1 MGESAGSE
9 NGMRE
14 KQHGK
19 GKSFRHGRSL
29 LQSDGPGNL
38 VILLAICP
46 ATEHNST
53 FAFSSHTHGSAVQSY
68 LPFDFEPTD
77 EQRRAIEHVHGPM
90 LVVAGA
96 GTGKTT
102 VLARRIAYLI
112 DSESARP
119 DEILAVTYTRNAA
132 AELIARVG
140 GILYPLLDR
149 QRAAKKLMAGGLQ
162 PNTFHAYC
170 YGLLHASGI
179 SFGLIDDTD
188 LLILL
193 RQRIAD
199 LKLEHYIKASDPGTF
214 LDELLKFVRR
224 CHDELRTPDDY
235 DNYVARL
242 ERKELPL
249 PRMGK
254 SKDAAA
260 MDEEQVL
267 ARCRELARVFR
278 FTEDLLKREGLGTFG
293 HILTR
298 AVELLGRRRSLLERA
313 QRRARFILIDE
324 FQDSNIAQLKVT
336 SLLAGK
342 EANVFAVGDP
352 DQAIYRFRGA
362 TSGIFEE
369 FLATFGVDRVR
380 RVSMSQN
387 RRSTPPVLHCAYQAI
402 SCNPVV
408 KLQEGEWKREPLQCF
423 RVKEKPELVRAPA
436 VQAVVHTG
444 CEQEAGFVADTIEA
458 MRRQRPA
465 MPLRDFAVLYH
476 LHNHRDAVVAE
487 LRRRG
492 IPTAVRGADRFE
504 TPEVRD
510 AVAVLRIMEGPD
522 PIALF
527 RIAALAQFRVDPERF
542 RAELALAGKNALAEP
557 ALEASGP
564 GREVM
569 DLVRESRREVAEVQ
583 GDLMAAMKIAQR
595 AFQLPESPG
604 WQCLQEFA
612 GRWYEKPKLIRG
624 EGTLRGFL
632 DYLKLF
638 REAGGLLTDDEDAE
652 PVTALAPK
660 DLACEELQHDAVQL
674 MTVHSAK
681 GLEFPCV
688 FVLRV
693 VSSSFPTGHRQT
705 LIEFPVELRSAVA
718 AAEADSKTLHAEE
731 QRRLFY
737 VSMTRAMDNLY
748 VCGELR
754 KGKDPVP
761 PKFMRELVSLQASTL
776 KGAIECRLLP
786 PSVIETLHAAAEPQ
800 PLISQWVQLP
810 ARCDAPLGEL
820 SASAIEQYE
829 RCPLAFKLSRDW
841 CIPEEPAAMMQFGSA
856 MHLALK
862 AYFDG
867 VRAGSPP
874 NEETV
879 IARFLDEFGKAKI
892 EEDAQRDLYQKDGCE
907 QLRQFLRS
915 NLARPSGE
923 ILNNERF
930 FRADI
935 GGTLVKGRMDRLERI
950 DGDRVSI
957 VDYKTGKPKTQE
969 DADESLQLSIYA
981 LAAKSMGLVADSL
994 VIVNLANCS
1003 AIESRRS
1010 QKQLDGE
1017 AARVS
1022 AAAADIADGNFEPKP
1037 GRHCRFC
1044 SYRSICPA
1052 KEDFTL
1058 VPPAESTVGV
1068 N

>member
-1 MGESAGSE
+1 
-9 NGMRE
+9 
-14 KQHGK
+14 
-19 GKSFRHGRSL
+19 
-29 LQSDGPGNL
+29 
-38 VILLAICP
+38 
-46 ATEHNST
+46 
-53 FAFSSHTHGSAVQSY
+53 VQSY

-77 EQRRAIEHVHGPM
+77 EQRQAIEHVHGPM

-102 VLARRIAYLI
+102 VLARRIAHLI
-112 DSESARP
+112 DSEAARP

-149 QRAAKKLMAGGLQ
+149 QRAAKKLMASGLQ
-162 PNTFHAYC
+162 ANTFHAYC

-179 SFGLIDDTD
+179 NFGLVDDTD

-224 CHDELRTPDDY
+224 CHDELRAPDDY
-235 DNYVARL
+235 DTYVTRL

-313 QRRARFILIDE
+313 QKRARFILIDE

-336 SLLAGK
+336 TLLAGE

-369 FLATFGVDRVR
+369 FLATFGVDRVQ

-387 RRSTPPVLHCAYQAI
+387 RRSTPPILRCAYQAI

-408 KLQEGEWKREPLQCF
+408 KLQEGEWKRQPLECF
-423 RVKEKPELVRAPA
+423 RVKEKPELARAPA
-436 VQAVVHTG
+436 VQAVVHNG

-458 MRRQRPA
+458 MRRQRPE

-510 AVAVLRIMEGPD
+510 AVAALRITEGPD

-527 RIAALAQFRVDPERF
+527 RVAALPQFRVDPERF
-542 RAELALAGKNALAEP
+542 RAELALAGKNGSAEA
-557 ALEASGP
+557 ALETSGP

-569 DLVRESRREVAEVQ
+569 DLVRESRREVAEAQ
-583 GDLMAAMKIAQR
+583 GDLMVAMKIAQR
-595 AFQLPESPG
+595 AFQLPESPC
-604 WQCLQEFA
+604 WQCLQEFV
-612 GRWYEKPKLIRG
+612 GRWYAKPKLIRG
-624 EGTLRGFL
+624 AGTLGEFL

-638 REAGGLLTDDEDAE
+638 REVDGSLTDDNDDD

-660 DLACEELQHDAVQL
+660 DLAADELQHDAVQL
-674 MTVHSAK
+674 MTVHTAK

-693 VSSSFPTGHRQT
+693 VSSSFPTAHRQT

-718 AAEADSKTLHAEE
+718 VAEADSKTLHAEE

-737 VSMTRAMDNLY
+737 VAMTRAMDDLY
-748 VCGELR
+748 VCGEVR
-754 KGKDPVP
+754 SGKDPIP
-761 PKFMRELVSLQASTL
+761 SKFMRELVSLRASTL
-776 KGAIECRLLP
+776 RGAIEYRLLP
-786 PSVIETLHAAAEPQ
+786 PSVIETLHAAAEPL
-800 PLISQWVQLP
+800 PTIAQWVQLP
-810 ARCDAPLGEL
+810 PRCDAHLDEL

-829 RCPLAFKLSRDW
+829 RCPLEFKLRRDW
-841 CIPEEPAAMMQFGSA
+841 CIPEEPAASMQFGSA

-867 VRAGSPP
+867 VRAGSLPD
-874 NEETV
+874 EDTV
-879 IARFLDEFGKAKI
+879 IACFRDEFGKAKI
-892 EEDAQRDLYQKDGCE
+892 EEDAQRDLYEKAGCE
-907 QLRQFLRS
+907 QLRRFLRS
-915 NLARPSGE
+915 DLAQPRGA
-923 ILNNERF
+923 ILDNERF
-930 FRADI
+930 FRTRI
-935 GGTLVKGRMDRLERI
+935 GGILVKGRIDRLERI
-950 DGDRVSI
+950 DDDRVSV

-969 DADESLQLSIYA
+969 YADESLQLSIYA
-981 LAAKSMGLVADSL
+981 LAAKSIGLVAQSL
-994 VIVNLANCS
+994 VIVNLADCN
-1003 AIESRRS
+1003 AVESRRTPE
-1010 QKQLDGE
+1010 QLAAE
-1017 AARVS
+1017 EARVS
-1022 AAAADIADGNFEPKP
+1022 AAATSIAAGDFGPNP
-1037 GRHCRFC
+1037 GLHCHFC

-1058 VPPAESTVGV
+1058 VQPAESAASV

>member
-1 MGESAGSE
+1 M
-9 NGMRE
+9 
-14 KQHGK
+14 
-19 GKSFRHGRSL
+19 
-29 LQSDGPGNL
+29 
-38 VILLAICP
+38 
-46 ATEHNST
+46 
-53 FAFSSHTHGSAVQSY
+53 VQNY

-77 EQRRAIEHVHGPM
+77 QQRRAIEHVHGPM

-102 VLARRIAYLI
+102 VLSRRIAQLI
-112 DSESARP
+112 DSGAAEP

-140 GILYPLLDR
+140 GILHPQLDR
-149 QRAAKKLMAGGLQ
+149 QRAARKLMASGLQ
-162 PNTFHAYC
+162 ANTFHAYC
-170 YGLLHASGI
+170 YGLLRDSGI

-193 RQRIAD
+193 RQRIAE
-199 LKLEHYIKASDPGTF
+199 LKLEHYIKASEPGTF
-214 LDELLKFVRR
+214 LEELLKFVRR

-254 SKDAAA
+254 SKDAAVMGA
-260 MDEEQVL
+260 EQVL
-267 ARCRELARVFR
+267 GRCRELARVFR

-293 HILTR
+293 HILTG
-298 AVELLGRRRSLLERA
+298 AVELLGRRRSLLERS

-336 SLLAGK
+336 SLLAGA

-369 FLATFGVDRVR
+369 FLATFGPGRVQ

-387 RRSTPPVLHCAYQAI
+387 RRSTPPVLRCAYQAI

-408 KLQEGEWKREPLQCF
+408 KLQAGEWKREPLECL
-423 RVKEKPELVRAPA
+423 RLKEEPELANAPA
-436 VQAVVHTG
+436 VQAIVHNG
-444 CEQEAGFVADTIEA
+444 CEQEAEFVVDTIEA

-492 IPTAVRGADRFE
+492 IATAVRGADRFE

-510 AVAVLRIMEGPD
+510 AVAALRLVEGPN

-527 RIAALAQFRVDPERF
+527 RVAALPQFRVEPERF
-542 RAELALAGKNALAEP
+542 RAELALAGRNGSAEA
-557 ALEASGP
+557 ALEKSGP

-569 DLVRESRREVAEVQ
+569 DLVRESRREVAEAK
-583 GDLMAAMKIAQR
+583 GDLLAAMKIAQP

-612 GRWYEKPKLIRG
+612 GRWYGKPRLIRG
-624 EGTLRGFL
+624 EGTLREFL
-632 DYLKLF
+632 DHLKLF
-638 REAGGLLTDDEDAE
+638 RDVGGCLTDDDDAD

-660 DLACEELQHDAVQL
+660 DLTAGELLHDAVQL

-693 VSSSFPTGHRQT
+693 VSPSFPSGHRQA
-705 LIEFPVELRSAVA
+705 LIEFPIELRSAVA
-718 AAEADSKTLHAEE
+718 AAEADSKTLHAAE

-737 VSMTRAMDNLY
+737 VAMTRAMDDLY

-754 KGKDPVP
+754 RGKDPIP
-761 PKFMRELVSLQASTL
+761 PKFMRELASARVSMLR
-776 KGAIECRLLP
+776 GAIECHQLP
-786 PSVIETLHAAAEPQ
+786 ASTIIETLHAAAEPQ
-800 PLISQWVQLP
+800 PLIAQWMQLP

-867 VRAGSPP
+867 VRAGHPP
-874 NEETV
+874 DEEAV
-879 IARFLDEFGKAKI
+879 IACFRDEFGKAKI
-892 EEDAQRDLYQKDGCE
+892 EEDAQRELYDKDGCE

-915 NLARPSGE
+915 DLAKPTGE

-930 FRADI
+930 FRANI
-935 GGTLVKGRMDRLERI
+935 GRTIVKGRMDRLERI
-950 DGDRVSI
+950 EGDRVSI
-957 VDYKTGKPKTQE
+957 VDYKTGKPKTQD

-981 LAAKSMGLVADSL
+981 LAAKSMGFLADSL
-994 VIVNLANCS
+994 VIVNLADCS
-1003 AIESRRS
+1003 AVESRRS
-1010 QKQLDGE
+1010 PAELADE
-1017 AARVS
+1017 EARVG
-1022 AAAADIADGNFEPKP
+1022 AAAASIAAGNFEPRP

-1044 SYRSICPA
+1044 SYRSLCPA
-1052 KEDFTL
+1052 TEL
-1058 VPPAESTVGV
+1058 VVAQPAERTAQV